1 MEAKLQA
8 LSIAADNAEYEL
20 DEAVARQDSIAEES
34 FETPEQEADIQRR
47 HNGLDD
53 QIDQLQGVLDDA
65 LALQS
70 EGLDEAERYY
80 GISSPGSDDE
90 EQDEGGEGLSVEDA
104 SDIWMSN
111 GMDGDYSFGY
121 SEEDLK
127 RAASG
132 D

>member
-65 LALQS
+65 LALLS

-90 EQDEGGEGLSVEDA
+90 EQDEGGEGGQRGLVRSKATVIRPVVSVA
-104 SDIWMSN
+104 LQCWP
-111 GMDGDYSFGY
+111 
-121 SEEDLK
+121 
-127 RAASG
+127 
-132 D
+132 